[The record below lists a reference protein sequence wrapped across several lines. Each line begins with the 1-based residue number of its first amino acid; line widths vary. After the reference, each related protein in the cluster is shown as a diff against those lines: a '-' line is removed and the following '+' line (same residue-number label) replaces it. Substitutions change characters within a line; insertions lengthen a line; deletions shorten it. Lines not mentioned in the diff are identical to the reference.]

1 VITFRLLIEE
11 TPIAGAPLV
20 IDAQTQTT
28 DTNGEVTASL
38 SIDGRH
44 SITTGLEA
52 LAFEPILE
60 TGSKLAERNPVN
72 IEASRL
78 VRSSQPPCR
87 VLVGGNQNL
96 FFSTLNTSDHALEV
110 PLQHPSLNSIL
121 SITGGAI
128 PPETFAPGS
137 SGFVLPESD
146 FLTPS
151 GLYGVWN
158 FLGQSITVPIS
169 PEVCADTGVP
179 GECVGIS
186 DAELLKPFVY
196 TRRVILR
203 LAMEANRAARA
214 GTWRSNGSGF
224 SKTFLRR
231 GAAVLARMKREI
243 IRSTG
248 DKFVC
253 EIAPMSCTTVQVS
266 EASLIKAF
274 ASIYDATFP
283 RGLEKLGKRKIREV
297 TDFRRFLAGTPKEYV
312 VCQ

>member
-1 VITFRLLIEE
+1 M
-11 TPIAGAPLV
+11 
-20 IDAQTQTT
+20 
-28 DTNGEVTASL
+28 
-38 SIDGRH
+38 
-44 SITTGLEA
+44 
-52 LAFEPILE
+52 
-60 TGSKLAERNPVN
+60 
-72 IEASRL
+72 
-78 VRSSQPPCR
+78 
-87 VLVGGNQNL
+87 GGNQNL

-110 PLQHPSLNSIL
+110 PLHYPSLNSIL
-121 SITGGAI
+121 SITGGAV
-128 PPETFAPGS
+128 PPEAFAPGS

-158 FLGQSITVPIS
+158 FLGQSINVPVS

-179 GECVGIS
+179 GECVAIS

-196 TRRVILR
+196 TRRAILR
-203 LAMEANRAARA
+203 LAMEANQAARA

-224 SKTFLRR
+224 SKAFLRR

-248 DKFVC
+248 DKFLC
-253 EIAPMSCTTVQVS
+253 EVAPMSCTTVEVS

-274 ASIYDATFP
+274 ASIYDAKFP
-283 RGLEKLGKRKIREV
+283 RGFEKARKRKIREV
-297 TDFRRFLAGTPKEYV
+297 ADFKKFIAGAPKQYV